1 MVSSSSITGAK
12 GAITDEQL
20 AYFERVRSMEL
31 KNKRLT
37 LSADLEGEQ
46 EFAFELDATEG
57 RRPALH

>member
-1 MVSSSSITGAK
+1 MFRTGK
-12 GAITDEQL
+12 YRKETFKIDPVIGQS
-20 AYFERVRSMEL
+20 YGSWFEL

-57 RRPALH
+57 GRPVLH